1 MNGWIVLDKP
11 KGLSSAAG
19 VAKVRNLFDR
29 VKAGHGG
36 TLDPLAT
43 GVLPIAL
50 GEATK
55 VMGYIL
61 NSNKAYRATVAWGES
76 RDTDDAEGAVTATS
90 AHRPD
95 RAAILAALPRFT
107 GRLIQQPPAYSALKV
122 GGRRAYA
129 AARAGE
135 PVALK
140 PREIEVFALELVE
153 NSENHAVFDVSCG
166 KGTYV
171 RALARDLALALGTVG
186 HLGDL
191 RRTQAGPFVESQ
203 AISLA
208 TLEDL
213 SHSARLAEA
222 LLPLETALD
231 DIPALALDGATAA
244 RLRHGQTVSVST
256 GLKDGIV
263 FVTSDNVPMAMA
275 QLSDGT
281 LKPVRVFNYSS

>member
-11 KGLSSAAG
+11 IGISSAAG
-19 VAKVRNLFDR
+19 VAKVRRLFDGA
-29 VKAGHGG
+29 KAGHGG

-61 NSNKAYRATVAWGES
+61 DSNKGYRATVVWGES
-76 RDTDDAEGAVTATS
+76 RNTEDAEGSVTGTS
-90 AHRPD
+90 PRRPD
-95 RAAILAALPRFT
+95 RAAILAALPGFT
-107 GRLIQQPPAYSALKV
+107 GRLSQQPPAFSALKV
-122 GGRRAYA
+122 DGQRAYA
-129 AARAGE
+129 AARAGK
-135 PVALK
+135 PVELK
-140 PREIEVFALELVE
+140 PREINVFALELVD
-153 NSENHAVFDVSCG
+153 NGPNHAVLDVFCG
-166 KGTYV
+166 KGTYI
-171 RALARDLALALGTVG
+171 RALARDIALALGTLG
-186 HLGDL
+186 YLGDL
-191 RRTQAGPFVESQ
+191 RRTRAGPFVESQ

-231 DIPALALDGATAA
+231 DIPALALDGAAA
-244 RLRHGQTVSVST
+244 AKLRYGQTISVST

-263 FVTSDNVPMAMA
+263 FATSDTGPVAMA
-275 QLSDGT
+275 RAIDGT
-281 LKPVRVFNYSS
+281 LKPIRIFNSS

>member
-11 KGLSSAAG
+11 KGISSAAG
-19 VAKVRNLFDR
+19 VAKVRRLFGGA
-29 VKAGHGG
+29 KAGHGG

-55 VMGYIL
+55 IMGYIL
-61 NSNKAYRATVAWGES
+61 DSNKGYRATVVWGES
-76 RDTDDAEGAVTATS
+76 RNTEDAEGNVTGTNP
-90 AHRPD
+90 HRPD
-95 RAAILAALPRFT
+95 RAAILAALPGFT
-107 GRLIQQPPAYSALKV
+107 GRLSQQPPSFSALKV
-122 GGRRAYA
+122 DGQRAYA
-129 AARAGE
+129 TARAGK
-135 PVALK
+135 PVVLK
-140 PREIEVFALELVE
+140 PREINVFALELVD
-153 NSENHAVFDVSCG
+153 NGPNYAVLDVFCG

-171 RALARDLALALGTVG
+171 RALVRDIALALGTLG
-186 HLGDL
+186 YLGDL
-191 RRTQAGPFVESQ
+191 RRTRAGPFAESQ

-231 DIPALALDGATAA
+231 DIPAIALDGAAA
-244 RLRHGQTVSVST
+244 AKLRHGQTISVST

-263 FVTSDNVPMAMA
+263 FATSDTGPVAMA
-275 QLSDGT
+275 QAIDGT
-281 LKPVRVFNYSS
+281 LKPIRVFNSS

>member
-1 MNGWIVLDKP
+1 MSGWIVLDKP
-11 KGLSSAAG
+11 KGISSAAG
-19 VAKVRNLFDR
+19 VAKVRRLFD
-29 VKAGHGG
+29 VAKAGHGG

-61 NSNKAYRATVAWGES
+61 DSNKAYRATVVWGES
-76 RDTDDAEGAVTATS
+76 RDTEDAEGNVTGTNP
-90 AHRPD
+90 HRPD
-95 RAAILAALPRFT
+95 RAAILAALPAFT
-107 GRLIQQPPAYSALKV
+107 GRLSQVPPAFSALKV

-135 PVALK
+135 TVELN
-140 PREIEVFALELVE
+140 PREIEVFTLELVE
-153 NSENHAVFDVSCG
+153 NGPDHAVLDVFCG
-166 KGTYV
+166 KGTYI
-171 RALARDLALALGTVG
+171 RALARDIAQALSTLGY
-186 HLGDL
+186 LGDL
-191 RRTQAGPFVESQ
+191 RRTRAGPFAESQ

-231 DIPALALDGATAA
+231 DIPALALDGAAA
-244 RLRHGQTVSVST
+244 AQLRHGQTISVST

-263 FVTSDNVPMAMA
+263 FATSDTGPVAMA
-275 QLSDGT
+275 RVTDGT
-281 LKPVRVFNYSS
+281 LKPIRVFNSS

>member
-61 NSNKAYRATVAWGES
+61 DSNKAYRATVVWGES

-90 AHRPD
+90 DHRPD
-95 RAAILAALPRFT
+95 RAAILAVLPQFT
-107 GRLIQQPPAYSALKV
+107 GRLTQQPPAYSALKV

-135 PVALK
+135 TVELK
-140 PREIEVFALELVE
+140 SREIEVFALELVE
-153 NSENHAVFDVSCG
+153 NSENRAVFDVSCG
-166 KGTYV
+166 KGTYI
-171 RALARDLALALGTVG
+171 RALARDLAQALGTVG
-186 HLGDL
+186 YLGDL
-191 RRTQAGPFVESQ
+191 RRARAGPFAESQ

-208 TLEDL
+208 TLEDMR
-213 SHSARLAEA
+213 HSARLAEA

-231 DIPALALDGATAA
+231 DIPALALDGAAA
-244 RLRHGQTVSVST
+244 AKLRHGQTISVSS

-263 FVTSDNVPMAMA
+263 FVTSDTGPVAMA
-275 QLSDGT
+275 RVIDGT
-281 LKPVRVFNYSS
+281 LKPVRVFNSS

>member
-19 VAKVRNLFDR
+19 VAKVRHLFDR

-61 NSNKAYRATVAWGES
+61 DSNKAYRATVVWGEA
-76 RDTDDAEGAVTATS
+76 RDTDDAEGNVTATS
-90 AHRPD
+90 DHRPD
-95 RAAILAALPRFT
+95 RAAILAALPPFT
-107 GRLIQQPPAYSALKV
+107 GRLMQQPPAFSALKV

-135 PVALK
+135 TVVLK
-140 PREIEVFALELVE
+140 SREIEIFALELVE
-153 NSENHAVFDVSCG
+153 NDENHAVFDVSCG
-166 KGTYV
+166 KGTYI
-171 RALARDLALALGTVG
+171 RALARDLAQALGTVG
-186 HLGDL
+186 YLGDL
-191 RRTQAGPFVESQ
+191 RRTRAGPFTESQ

-213 SHSARLAEA
+213 RHSARLAEA

-231 DIPALALDGATAA
+231 DIPALALDGAAA
-244 RLRHGQTVSVST
+244 AKLRHGQTISVSS

-263 FVTSDNVPMAMA
+263 FVTSDTGPVAMA
-275 QLSDGT
+275 RVIDGT
-281 LKPVRVFNYSS
+281 LKPVRVFNSS

>member
-11 KGLSSAAG
+11 KGISSATG
-19 VAKVRNLFDR
+19 VAKVRRLFDGA
-29 VKAGHGG
+29 KAGHGG

-61 NSNKAYRATVAWGES
+61 NSNKAYRATVVWGES
-76 RDTDDAEGAVTATS
+76 RNTEDAEGRVTGTS
-90 AHRPD
+90 PHRPD
-95 RAAILAALPRFT
+95 CAAILAALPGFT
-107 GRLIQQPPAYSALKV
+107 GRLSQQPPAFSALKV
-122 GGRRAYA
+122 DGRRAYA

-135 PVALK
+135 PVELK
-140 PREIEVFALELVE
+140 PREIDVFTLELVE
-153 NSENHAVFDVSCG
+153 SGPSHAVLDVFCG
-166 KGTYV
+166 KGTYI
-171 RALARDLALALGTVG
+171 RALARDIALALGTLG
-186 HLGDL
+186 YLGDL
-191 RRTQAGPFVESQ
+191 RRTRAGPFAESQ

-231 DIPALALDGATAA
+231 DIPALALDGAAA
-244 RLRHGQTVSVST
+244 AKLRYGQTISVST

-263 FVTSDNVPMAMA
+263 FATSDTGPVAMA
-275 QLSDGT
+275 RAIDGT
-281 LKPVRVFNYSS
+281 LKPIRVFNSS

>member
-61 NSNKAYRATVAWGES
+61 DSNKAYRATVVWGES

-90 AHRPD
+90 DHRPD
-95 RAAILAALPRFT
+95 RAAILAVLPQFT
-107 GRLIQQPPAYSALKV
+107 GRLTQQPPAYSALKV

-129 AARAGE
+129 TARAGE
-135 PVALK
+135 TVELK
-140 PREIEVFALELVE
+140 SREIEVFALELVE
-153 NSENHAVFDVSCG
+153 NSENRAVFDVSCG
-166 KGTYV
+166 KGTYI
-171 RALARDLALALGTVG
+171 RALARDLAQALGTVG
-186 HLGDL
+186 YLGDL
-191 RRTQAGPFVESQ
+191 RRTRAGPFAESQ

-208 TLEDL
+208 TLEDMR
-213 SHSARLAEA
+213 HSARLAEA

-231 DIPALALDGATAA
+231 DIPALALDGAAA
-244 RLRHGQTVSVST
+244 AKLRHGQTISVSS

-263 FVTSDNVPMAMA
+263 FVTSDTGPVAMA
-275 QLSDGT
+275 RVIDGT
-281 LKPVRVFNYSS
+281 LKPVRVFNSS

>member
-11 KGLSSAAG
+11 KGISSAAG
-19 VAKVRNLFDR
+19 VAKVRRLFDGA
-29 VKAGHGG
+29 KAGHGG

-61 NSNKAYRATVAWGES
+61 DSNKGYRATVVWGES
-76 RDTDDAEGAVTATS
+76 RNTEDAEGSVTGTS
-90 AHRPD
+90 PRRPD
-95 RAAILAALPRFT
+95 RAAILAALPGFT
-107 GRLIQQPPAYSALKV
+107 GRLSQQPPAFSALKV
-122 GGRRAYA
+122 DGQRAYA
-129 AARAGE
+129 AARAGK
-135 PVALK
+135 PVELK
-140 PREIEVFALELVE
+140 PREINVFALELVD
-153 NSENHAVFDVSCG
+153 NGPNHAVLDVFCG
-166 KGTYV
+166 KGTYI
-171 RALARDLALALGTVG
+171 RALARDIALALGTLG
-186 HLGDL
+186 YLGDL
-191 RRTQAGPFVESQ
+191 RRTRAGPFAESQ

-231 DIPALALDGATAA
+231 DIPALALDGAAA
-244 RLRHGQTVSVST
+244 AKLRYGQTISVST

-263 FVTSDNVPMAMA
+263 FATSDTGPVAMA
-275 QLSDGT
+275 RAIDGT
-281 LKPVRVFNYSS
+281 LKPIRVFNSS

>member
-11 KGLSSAAG
+11 KGISSAAG
-19 VAKVRNLFDR
+19 VAKVRRLFDGA
-29 VKAGHGG
+29 KAGHGG

-61 NSNKAYRATVAWGES
+61 DSNKAYRATVVWGES
-76 RDTDDAEGAVTATS
+76 RDTEDAEGKVTGTNP
-90 AHRPD
+90 HRPD
-95 RAAILAALPRFT
+95 RAAILAALPEFT
-107 GRLIQQPPAYSALKV
+107 GKLSQQPPAFSALKV

-135 PVALK
+135 PVDLK
-140 PREIEVFALELVE
+140 PREIEVFTLELVE
-153 NSENHAVFDVSCG
+153 ISQDHAVLDVFCG
-166 KGTYV
+166 KGTYI
-171 RALARDLALALGTVG
+171 RALARDIAHALGTLG
-186 HLGDL
+186 YLGDL
-191 RRTQAGPFVESQ
+191 RRTRAGPFAESQ

-231 DIPALALDGATAA
+231 DIPALALDGAAA
-244 RLRHGQTVSVST
+244 AKLRHGQTISVST

-263 FVTSDNVPMAMA
+263 FATSDTGPVAMA
-275 QLSDGT
+275 RVIDGT
-281 LKPVRVFNYSS
+281 LKPIRVFNSS

>member
-61 NSNKAYRATVAWGES
+61 DSNKAYRATVVWGES

-90 AHRPD
+90 DHRPD
-95 RAAILAALPRFT
+95 RAAILAVLPQFT
-107 GRLIQQPPAYSALKV
+107 GRLTQQPPAYSALKV

-135 PVALK
+135 TVELK
-140 PREIEVFALELVE
+140 SREIEVFALELVE
-153 NSENHAVFDVSCG
+153 NSENRAVFDVSCG
-166 KGTYV
+166 KGTYI
-171 RALARDLALALGTVG
+171 RALARDLAQALGTVG
-186 HLGDL
+186 YLGDL
-191 RRTQAGPFVESQ
+191 RRTRAGPFAESQ

-208 TLEDL
+208 TLEDMR
-213 SHSARLAEA
+213 HSARLAEA

-231 DIPALALDGATAA
+231 DIPALALDGAAA
-244 RLRHGQTVSVST
+244 AKLRHGQTISVSS

-263 FVTSDNVPMAMA
+263 FVTSDTGPVAMA
-275 QLSDGT
+275 RVIDGT
-281 LKPVRVFNYSS
+281 LKPVRVFNSS

>member
-11 KGLSSAAG
+11 KGISSAAG
-19 VAKVRNLFDR
+19 VAKVRRLFDGA
-29 VKAGHGG
+29 KAGHGG

-61 NSNKAYRATVAWGES
+61 DSNKAYRATVVWGES
-76 RDTDDAEGAVTATS
+76 RNTEDAEGSVTGTS
-90 AHRPD
+90 SHRPD
-95 RAAILAALPRFT
+95 RAAILAALPGFT
-107 GRLIQQPPAYSALKV
+107 GRLSQQPPAFSALKV
-122 GGRRAYA
+122 DGRRAYA

-135 PVALK
+135 PVELK
-140 PREIEVFALELVE
+140 SREIDVFTLELVE
-153 NSENHAVFDVSCG
+153 NGPNHAVLDVFCG
-166 KGTYV
+166 KGTYI
-171 RALARDLALALGTVG
+171 RALARDIARALGTLG
-186 HLGDL
+186 YLGDL
-191 RRTQAGPFVESQ
+191 RRTRAGPFAESQ

-231 DIPALALDGATAA
+231 DIPALALDGAAA
-244 RLRHGQTVSVST
+244 AKLRHGQTISVST

-263 FVTSDNVPMAMA
+263 FATSDTGPVAMA
-275 QLSDGT
+275 RAIDGT
-281 LKPVRVFNYSS
+281 LKPIRVFNSS

>member
-19 VAKVRNLFDR
+19 VAKVRNLFNR

-61 NSNKAYRATVAWGES
+61 NSDKAYRATVVWGES
-76 RDTDDAEGAVTATS
+76 RDTDDAEGAVTDTNT
-90 AHRPD
+90 HRPD
-95 RAAILAALPRFT
+95 RAAILAALPQFV
-107 GRLIQQPPAYSALKV
+107 GRISQLPPAFSALKV

-129 AARAGE
+129 MARAGE
-135 PVALK
+135 PVDLK
-140 PREIEVFALELVE
+140 PREIKVFTLELIE
-153 NSENHAVFDVSCG
+153 NGPDHAVLDVFCG
-166 KGTYV
+166 KGTYI
-171 RALARDLALALGTVG
+171 RALVRDLAQALGTVG
-186 HLGDL
+186 YLGDL
-191 RRTQAGPFVESQ
+191 RRTQAGPFRESQ

-231 DIPALALDGATAA
+231 DIPALALDGAAA
-244 RLRHGQTVSVST
+244 AKLRHGQTVSVST

-263 FVTSDNVPMAMA
+263 FATSDSGPVAMA
-275 QLSDGT
+275 QVIDGT
-281 LKPVRVFNYSS
+281 LKPVRVFNSS

>member
-11 KGLSSAAG
+11 KGISSAAG
-19 VAKVRNLFDR
+19 VAKVRRLFDGA
-29 VKAGHGG
+29 KAGHGG

-43 GVLPIAL
+43 GILPIAL
-50 GEATK
+50 GQATK

-61 NSNKAYRATVAWGES
+61 DGNKAYRATVIWGES
-76 RDTDDAEGAVTATS
+76 RNTEDAEGSLTGTS
-90 AHRPD
+90 PQRPD
-95 RAAILAALPRFT
+95 RDAILAILPKFT
-107 GRLIQQPPAYSALKV
+107 GRLSQQPPSFSALKV
-122 GGRRAYA
+122 NGRRAYA

-135 PVALK
+135 PVELK
-140 PREIEVFALELVE
+140 PREIDVFALELVE
-153 NSENHAVFDVSCG
+153 NGRDHAVLDIFCG

-171 RALARDLALALGTVG
+171 RALARDIALALGTLG
-186 HLGDL
+186 YLGDL
-191 RRTQAGPFVESQ
+191 RRTRAGPFVESQ

-231 DIPALALDGATAA
+231 DIPALALDGAAA
-244 RLRHGQTVSVST
+244 AKLRYGQTISVSA

-263 FVTSDNVPMAMA
+263 FATSDTGPVAMVRA
-275 QLSDGT
+275 IDGT
-281 LKPVRVFNYSS
+281 LKPIRVFNSS

>member
-61 NSNKAYRATVAWGES
+61 DSNKAYRATVVWGES

-90 AHRPD
+90 DHRPD
-95 RAAILAALPRFT
+95 RAAILAVLPQFT
-107 GRLIQQPPAYSALKV
+107 GRLTQQPPAYSALKV

-135 PVALK
+135 TVELK
-140 PREIEVFALELVE
+140 SREIKVFALELVE
-153 NSENHAVFDVSCG
+153 NSENRAVFDVSCG
-166 KGTYV
+166 KGTYI
-171 RALARDLALALGTVG
+171 RALARDLAQALGTVG
-186 HLGDL
+186 YLGDL
-191 RRTQAGPFVESQ
+191 RRTRAGPFAESQ

-208 TLEDL
+208 TLEDMR
-213 SHSARLAEA
+213 HSARLAEA

-231 DIPALALDGATAA
+231 DIPALALDGAAA
-244 RLRHGQTVSVST
+244 AKLRHGQTISVSS

-263 FVTSDNVPMAMA
+263 FVTSDTGPVAMA
-275 QLSDGT
+275 RVIDGT
-281 LKPVRVFNYSS
+281 LKPVRVFNSS

>member
-11 KGLSSAAG
+11 KGISSAAG
-19 VAKVRNLFDR
+19 VANVRRLFDGA
-29 VKAGHGG
+29 KAGHGG

-61 NSNKAYRATVAWGES
+61 DSNKAYRATVVWGES
-76 RDTDDAEGAVTATS
+76 RDTEDAEGNLTGTS
-90 AHRPD
+90 PHRPD
-95 RAAILAALPRFT
+95 RAAILAALPGFT
-107 GRLIQQPPAYSALKV
+107 GRLSQKPPAFSALKV
-122 GGRRAYA
+122 DGRRAYA
-129 AARAGE
+129 AARAGD
-135 PVALK
+135 PVELK
-140 PREIEVFALELVE
+140 PREIDVFTLELVE
-153 NSENHAVFDVSCG
+153 NGHDHAVLDVSCG

-171 RALARDLALALGTVG
+171 RALARDIALALGT
-186 HLGDL
+186 LGYLRDL
-191 RRTQAGPFVESQ
+191 RRTRAGPFAESQ

-231 DIPALALDGATAA
+231 DIPALALDGAAA
-244 RLRHGQTVSVST
+244 EKLRHGQTIGVSK

-263 FVTSDNVPMAMA
+263 FATSDTGPVAMA
-275 QLSDGT
+275 KVIGGT
-281 LKPVRVFNYSS
+281 LKPVRVFNSS

>member
-11 KGLSSAAG
+11 KGISSAAG
-19 VAKVRNLFDR
+19 VAKVRRLFDGA
-29 VKAGHGG
+29 KAGHGG

-61 NSNKAYRATVAWGES
+61 DSNKGYRATVVWGES
-76 RDTDDAEGAVTATS
+76 RNTEDAEGSVTGTS
-90 AHRPD
+90 PRRPD
-95 RAAILAALPRFT
+95 RAAILAALPGFT
-107 GRLIQQPPAYSALKV
+107 GRLSQQPPAFSALKV
-122 GGRRAYA
+122 DGQRAYA
-129 AARAGE
+129 AARAGK
-135 PVALK
+135 PVELK
-140 PREIEVFALELVE
+140 PREINVFALELVD
-153 NSENHAVFDVSCG
+153 NGPNHAVLDVFCG
-166 KGTYV
+166 KGTYI
-171 RALARDLALALGTVG
+171 RALARDIALALGTLG
-186 HLGDL
+186 YLGDL
-191 RRTQAGPFVESQ
+191 RRTRAGPFVESQ

-231 DIPALALDGATAA
+231 DIPALALDGAAA
-244 RLRHGQTVSVST
+244 AKLRYGQTISVST

-263 FVTSDNVPMAMA
+263 FATSDTGPVAMA
-275 QLSDGT
+275 RAIDGT
-281 LKPVRVFNYSS
+281 LKPIRVFNSS

>member
-61 NSNKAYRATVAWGES
+61 DSNKAYRATVVWGES

-90 AHRPD
+90 DHRPD
-95 RAAILAALPRFT
+95 RAAILAVLPQFT
-107 GRLIQQPPAYSALKV
+107 GRLTQQPPAYSALKV

-135 PVALK
+135 TVELK
-140 PREIEVFALELVE
+140 SREIEVFALELVE
-153 NSENHAVFDVSCG
+153 NSQNRAVFDVSCG
-166 KGTYV
+166 KGTYI
-171 RALARDLALALGTVG
+171 RALARDLAQALGTVG
-186 HLGDL
+186 YLGDL
-191 RRTQAGPFVESQ
+191 RRTRAGPFAESQ

-208 TLEDL
+208 TLEDMR
-213 SHSARLAEA
+213 HSARLAEA

-231 DIPALALDGATAA
+231 DIPALALDGAAA
-244 RLRHGQTVSVST
+244 AKLRRGQTISVSS

-263 FVTSDNVPMAMA
+263 FVTSDTGPVAMA
-275 QLSDGT
+275 RVIGGT
-281 LKPVRVFNYSS
+281 LKPVRVFNSS

>member
-11 KGLSSAAG
+11 KGISSAAG
-19 VAKVRNLFDR
+19 VAKVRRLFDGA
-29 VKAGHGG
+29 KAGHGG

-61 NSNKAYRATVAWGES
+61 DSNKAYRATVIWGES
-76 RDTDDAEGAVTATS
+76 RDTEDAEGKVTGTNP
-90 AHRPD
+90 HRPD
-95 RAAILAALPRFT
+95 RDAILAALPGFT
-107 GRLIQQPPAYSALKV
+107 GRLSQQPPAFSALKV

-135 PVALK
+135 PVELK
-140 PREIEVFALELVE
+140 PREIEVFTLELVE
-153 NSENHAVFDVSCG
+153 NGQDHAVLDVFCG
-166 KGTYV
+166 KGTYI
-171 RALARDLALALGTVG
+171 RALARDIALALGTLG
-186 HLGDL
+186 YLGDL
-191 RRTQAGPFVESQ
+191 RRTRAGPFAESQ

-231 DIPALALDGATAA
+231 DIPALALDGAAA
-244 RLRHGQTVSVST
+244 AKLRHGQTISVST

-263 FVTSDNVPMAMA
+263 FATSDTGPVAMA
-275 QLSDGT
+275 RMTDGT
-281 LKPVRVFNYSS
+281 LKPIRVFNSS

>member
-11 KGLSSAAG
+11 KGISSATG
-19 VAKVRNLFDR
+19 VAKVRRLFDGA
-29 VKAGHGG
+29 KAGHGG

-61 NSNKAYRATVAWGES
+61 NSNKAYRATVVWGES
-76 RDTDDAEGAVTATS
+76 RNTEDAEGRVTGTS
-90 AHRPD
+90 PHRPD
-95 RAAILAALPRFT
+95 CAAILAALPGFT
-107 GRLIQQPPAYSALKV
+107 GRLSQQPPAFSALKV
-122 GGRRAYA
+122 DGRRAYA

-135 PVALK
+135 PVELK
-140 PREIEVFALELVE
+140 PREIDVFTLELVE
-153 NSENHAVFDVSCG
+153 SGPSHAVLDVFCG
-166 KGTYV
+166 KGTYI
-171 RALARDLALALGTVG
+171 RALARDIALALGTLG
-186 HLGDL
+186 YLGDL
-191 RRTQAGPFVESQ
+191 RRTRAGPFAESQ

-231 DIPALALDGATAA
+231 DIPALALDGAAA
-244 RLRHGQTVSVST
+244 AKLRHGQTIRVST

-263 FVTSDNVPMAMA
+263 FATSDTGPVAMA
-275 QLSDGT
+275 RVIDGT
-281 LKPVRVFNYSS
+281 LKPIRVFNSS

>member
-61 NSNKAYRATVAWGES
+61 DSNKAYRATVVWGES

-90 AHRPD
+90 DHRPD
-95 RAAILAALPRFT
+95 RAAILAVLPQFT
-107 GRLIQQPPAYSALKV
+107 GRLTQQPPAYSALKV

-135 PVALK
+135 TVELK
-140 PREIEVFALELVE
+140 SREIEVFALELVE
-153 NSENHAVFDVSCG
+153 NSENRAVFDVSCG
-166 KGTYV
+166 KGTYI
-171 RALARDLALALGTVG
+171 RALARDLAQALGTVG
-186 HLGDL
+186 YLGDL
-191 RRTQAGPFVESQ
+191 RRTRAGPFAESQ

-208 TLEDL
+208 SLEDMR
-213 SHSARLAEA
+213 HSARLAEA

-231 DIPALALDGATAA
+231 DIPALALDGAAA
-244 RLRHGQTVSVST
+244 AKLRHGQTISVSS

-263 FVTSDNVPMAMA
+263 FVTSDTGPVAMA
-275 QLSDGT
+275 RVIDGT
-281 LKPVRVFNYSS
+281 LKPVRVFNSS

>member
-61 NSNKAYRATVAWGES
+61 DSNKAYRATVVWGES

-90 AHRPD
+90 DHRPD
-95 RAAILAALPRFT
+95 RAAILAVLPQFT
-107 GRLIQQPPAYSALKV
+107 GRLTQQPPAYSALKV

-129 AARAGE
+129 TARAGE
-135 PVALK
+135 TVELK
-140 PREIEVFALELVE
+140 SREIEVFALELVE
-153 NSENHAVFDVSCG
+153 NSENRAVFDVSCG
-166 KGTYV
+166 KGTYI
-171 RALARDLALALGTVG
+171 RALARDLAQALGTVG
-186 HLGDL
+186 YLGDL
-191 RRTQAGPFVESQ
+191 RRTRAGPFAESQ

-208 TLEDL
+208 TLEDMR
-213 SHSARLAEA
+213 HSARLAEA

-231 DIPALALDGATAA
+231 DIPALALDGAAA
-244 RLRHGQTVSVST
+244 AKLRHGQTISVSS

-263 FVTSDNVPMAMA
+263 FVTSDTGPVAMA
-275 QLSDGT
+275 RVIDGT
-281 LKPVRVFNYSS
+281 LKPVRVFNS

>member
-61 NSNKAYRATVAWGES
+61 DSNKAYRATVVWGES

-90 AHRPD
+90 DHRPD
-95 RAAILAALPRFT
+95 RAAILAVLPQFT
-107 GRLIQQPPAYSALKV
+107 GRLTQQPPAYSALKV

-135 PVALK
+135 TVELK
-140 PREIEVFALELVE
+140 SREIEVFALELVE
-153 NSENHAVFDVSCG
+153 NIENRAVFDVSCG
-166 KGTYV
+166 KGTYI
-171 RALARDLALALGTVG
+171 RALARDLAQALGTVG
-186 HLGDL
+186 YLGDL
-191 RRTQAGPFVESQ
+191 RRTRAGPFAESQ

-208 TLEDL
+208 TLEDMR
-213 SHSARLAEA
+213 HSARLAEA

-231 DIPALALDGATAA
+231 DIPALALDGAAA
-244 RLRHGQTVSVST
+244 AKLRHGQTISVSS

-263 FVTSDNVPMAMA
+263 FVTSDTGPVAMA
-275 QLSDGT
+275 RVIDGT
-281 LKPVRVFNYSS
+281 LKPVRVFNSS

>member
-61 NSNKAYRATVAWGES
+61 DSNKAYRATVVWGES

-90 AHRPD
+90 DHRPD
-95 RAAILAALPRFT
+95 RAAIIAVLPQFT
-107 GRLIQQPPAYSALKV
+107 GRLTQQPPAYSALKV

-135 PVALK
+135 TVELK
-140 PREIEVFALELVE
+140 SREIKVFALELVE
-153 NSENHAVFDVSCG
+153 NSENRAVFDVSCG
-166 KGTYV
+166 KGTYI
-171 RALARDLALALGTVG
+171 RALARDLAQALGTVG
-186 HLGDL
+186 YLGDL
-191 RRTQAGPFVESQ
+191 RRTRAGPFAESQ

-208 TLEDL
+208 TLEDMR
-213 SHSARLAEA
+213 HSARLAEA

-231 DIPALALDGATAA
+231 DIPALALDGAAA
-244 RLRHGQTVSVST
+244 AKLRHGQTISVSS

-263 FVTSDNVPMAMA
+263 FVTSDTGPVAMA
-275 QLSDGT
+275 RVIDGT
-281 LKPVRVFNYSS
+281 LKPVRVFNSS